1 MVPKMALIRG
11 DGTDVG
17 PNMLSD
23 AVKAKA
29 STFKAKAWTF
39 EAEAKAFKHTTRTQI
54 NKIRYVW

>member
-1 MVPKMALIRG
+1 MALIRG